1 MHHLCLVSDQTM
13 PNFLPCIDEAL
24 RPSRITLAVT
34 KAMKARAEDL
44 RRAYERYKTIE
55 VQPNLEIADATDL
68 AALSE
73 CFTAWLD
80 AHDSEEVCLNVTGG
94 TKLMA
99 IAAQECFRMANKK
112 VFYIDIASDRVLWVD
127 TPKQAPLVLQAEPT
141 VEAAIELNGFD
152 ILPNTTC
159 VPARQQA
166 WTRFAEVAAQ
176 NIETWRAALTYLNK
190 EAQEGEN
197 ANDTILRRP
206 EEALYQWDT
215 VLEALQQ
222 HGLLKTETE
231 DSLEFLNIQAR
242 DFVKGGWLEH
252 YVRRVCNELGFRNR
266 NFRSNLTIRT
276 RHAKDGSKADNEL
289 DAVFLYRNSL
299 YLVEC
304 KARNFRQGKK
314 GDTRV
319 DNALYKLTE
328 LTRQQGLRAK
338 ALFVSM
344 KSLAKADQERAK
356 ALGVQVFDNLATL
369 KDDLKAY
376 LGL

>member
-1 MHHLCLVSDQTM
+1 M
-13 PNFLPCIDEAL
+13 PKSPL
-24 RPSRITLAVT
+24 RTSKL
-34 KAMKARAEDL
+34 
-44 RRAYERYKTIE
+44 
-55 VQPNLEIADATDL
+55 
-68 AALSE
+68 
-73 CFTAWLD
+73 
-80 AHDSEEVCLNVTGG
+80 GG
-94 TKLMA
+94 P
-99 IAAQECFRMANKK
+99 R
-112 VFYIDIASDRVLWVD
+112 S
-127 TPKQAPLVLQAEPT
+127 
-141 VEAAIELNGFD
+141 
-152 ILPNTTC
+152 
-159 VPARQQA
+159 
-166 WTRFAEVAAQ
+166 
-176 NIETWRAALTYLNK
+176 LNK